1 MTDSKYF
8 TTTKK
13 GKGRSRN
20 VTVHPKTTS
29 WFLLLYNPGG
39 EGWEAPMGCP
49 ESPGMLWLTPHPAPC
64 SGAAPGL
71 LWGQDTL
78 SPAP

>member
-20 VTVHPKTTS
+20 ITIHPKTTS
-29 WFLLLYNPGG
+29 WFLHLYKPAG
-39 EGWEAPMGCP
+39 EGWEAAV
-49 ESPGMLWLTPHPAPC
+49 GMP
-64 SGAAPGL
+64 
-71 LWGQDTL
+71 
-78 SPAP
+78 

>member
-1 MTDSKYF
+1 MSQFIPKPPAGSYSCITQLGRA
-8 TTTKK
+8 
-13 GKGRSRN
+13 GK
-20 VTVHPKTTS
+20 
-29 WFLLLYNPGG
+29 LL
-39 EGWEAPMGCP
+39 WESP

>member
-13 GKGRSRN
+13 GKGRSRS
-20 VTVHPKTTS
+20 TSMHPKITS
-29 WFLLLYNPGG
+29 WFLHLYKPGG
-39 EGWEAPMGCP
+39 EAWEAPLGYAL
-49 ESPGMLWLTPHPAPC
+49 SPCGMLSQPTLLL
-64 SGAAPGL
+64 AAPGL

-78 SPAP
+78 SPVP